1 MEAKLGRT
9 KSKPKRVIENIDTA
23 TSEILNPPKI
33 ETEDPL
39 LNVLSADAE
48 NVSKDGYFND
58 KVLDDKTI
66 EQIKDEYNF
75 DDIKD
80 AFDDGQ
86 VLMEFLFSG
95 ENQNFACNF
104 LSLNADNDEF
114 IYFLYISILVC

>member
-1 MEAKLGRT
+1 MEAKLGRI

-86 VLMEFLFSG
+86 VLMEF
-95 ENQNFACNF
+95 
-104 LSLNADNDEF
+104 F
-114 IYFLYISILVC
+114 I